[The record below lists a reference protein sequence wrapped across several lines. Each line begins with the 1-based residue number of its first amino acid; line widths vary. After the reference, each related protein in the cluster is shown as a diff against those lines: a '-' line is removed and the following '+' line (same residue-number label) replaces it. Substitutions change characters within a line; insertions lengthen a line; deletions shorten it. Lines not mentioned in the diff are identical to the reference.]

1 MTKTQKLR
9 DKQIR
14 HALTTACESIKH
26 SYPGFAY
33 LTHTIDFKNETKSL
47 KVKCYFADDTA
58 YHESETHLNQI
69 IDIITAELGKINLP
83 IAAKQIVFL
92 VD

>member
-14 HALTTACESIKH
+14 QALTTACESIKH
-26 SYPGFAY
+26 SYFGFAY
-33 LTHTIDFKNETKSL
+33 LTHTIDFKNETKTL
-47 KVKCYFADDTA
+47 KVMCYFEDDTA
-58 YHESETHLNQI
+58 YRENETHFTQMM
-69 IDIITAELGKINLP
+69 DIITAELSKINLP

-92 VD
+92 AD

>member
-69 IDIITAELGKINLP
+69 TDIITAELGKINLP
-83 IAAKQIVFL
+83 ITAKQISFL

>member
-14 HALTTACESIKH
+14 QALTTACDSIKH
-26 SYPGFAY
+26 AYPGFAY

-47 KVKCYFADDTA
+47 KVKCYFEDDMA

-69 IDIITAELGKINLP
+69 VDIITAEVGKINLP
-83 IAAKQIVFL
+83 VTTKQISFL

>member
-14 HALTTACESIKH
+14 QALTTACESIKH
-26 SYPGFAY
+26 AYPGFAY

-47 KVKCYFADDTA
+47 KVKCYFEDDTA

-69 IDIITAELGKINLP
+69 VDIITAELGKINLP
-83 IAAKQIVFL
+83 VTTKQISFL

>member
-14 HALTTACESIKH
+14 QALTNACEQIKATH
-26 SYPGFAY
+26 DGFAY
-33 LTHTIDFKNETKSL
+33 LTHTIDLKNEAKSL
-47 KVKCYFADDTA
+47 NISCYFEDDITYNDTEA
-58 YHESETHLNQI
+58 HFSQLV
-69 IDIITAELGKINLP
+69 DIINAELSKISLP
-83 IAAKQIVFL
+83 VAAKQIAFL